1 MGRVCARLWHGL
13 QTSLLLKTLHFN
25 LEQTG
30 IVSSP

>member
-1 MGRVCARLWHGL
+1 MGWVCARSWHGP

-25 LEQTG
+25 LEQAG